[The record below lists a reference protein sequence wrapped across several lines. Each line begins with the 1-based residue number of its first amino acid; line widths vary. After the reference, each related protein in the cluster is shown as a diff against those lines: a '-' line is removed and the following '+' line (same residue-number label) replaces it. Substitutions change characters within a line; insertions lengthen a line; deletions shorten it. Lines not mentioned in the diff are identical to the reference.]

1 MGPHAGLIHVGVLG
15 SGGGRPFLQY
25 RKKVSS
31 ISKKAAGPS
40 QLPFGRSAE
49 ARGRWVRPAARRV
62 VRLEGAGPMG
72 DRARGRTGSV
82 PKLLDATRKDAQ
94 MDPKNTGDEA
104 VMLETQGALALA
116 ETTTEDEAVT
126 REQRRSRR
134 KRDVR
139 ARTISVKRMTKR
151 ELELGR
157 LLYPDAEVSR
167 PKTRAECL
175 GSEGPCP
182 FVSCKHHLYLDVSPR
197 TGAIKLNFPDLE
209 VWEMNETC
217 ALDVADRGGTTLEE
231 VGAIMNLTRE
241 RIRQVEVKGLA
252 KLQSLRDMD
261 ALRDYVD
268 EGPVGKRRL
277 PILKADAEDESESD
291 EMDDEEAEEAAEE
304 ARAAS
309 ARQSAPIPEPEFD
322 VEEFASAALDAE

>member
-1 MGPHAGLIHVGVLG
+1 M
-15 SGGGRPFLQY
+15 SE
-25 RKKVSS
+25 
-31 ISKKAAGPS
+31 
-40 QLPFGRSAE
+40 AE
-49 ARGRWVRPAARRV
+49 AEV
-62 VRLEGAGPMG
+62 EE
-72 DRARGRTGSV
+72 
-82 PKLLDATRKDAQ
+82 Q
-94 MDPKNTGDEA
+94 MDAKQVEAGERIEVADSTSLGTPERDDAVQGDETS
-104 VMLETQGALALA
+104 LQTEGALALQP
-116 ETTTEDEAVT
+116 EVNDDKAVT

-157 LLYPDAEVSR
+157 LLYPDVEDIEK

-175 GSEGPCP
+175 EGERPCP
-182 FVSCKHHLYLDVSPR
+182 FVSCKHHLNLDVSAR

-209 VWEMNETC
+209 VWEMTETC

-252 KLQSLRDMD
+252 KLQALKDMN

-277 PILKADAEDESESD
+277 PVLTKNESEDEE
-291 EMDDEEAEEAAEE
+291 EEEAT
-304 ARAAS
+304 S
-309 ARQSAPIPEPEFD
+309 DDDFD
-322 VEEFASAALDAE
+322 ADEFASDALGE

>member
-1 MGPHAGLIHVGVLG
+1 
-15 SGGGRPFLQY
+15 
-25 RKKVSS
+25 
-31 ISKKAAGPS
+31 
-40 QLPFGRSAE
+40 
-49 ARGRWVRPAARRV
+49 
-62 VRLEGAGPMG
+62 
-72 DRARGRTGSV
+72 
-82 PKLLDATRKDAQ
+82 
-94 MDPKNTGDEA
+94 MDPKSVQEIVDGVTAQAIQEGASSAASPPMGQHVVE
-104 VMLETQGALALA
+104 GALALSMPA
-116 ETTTEDEAVT
+116 PEEFVT

-157 LLYPDAEVSR
+157 MLYPEVEVDR
-167 PKTRAECL
+167 PETRADCANGER
-175 GSEGPCP
+175 PCP
-182 FVSCKHHLYLDVSPR
+182 FVSCKHHLFLDVSAK

-209 VWEMNETC
+209 VWEMTETC

-252 KLQSLRDMD
+252 KLQALRDMM

-277 PILKADAEDESESD
+277 PILAKEKPEVVK
-291 EMDDEEAEEAAEE
+291 DEEETDEEEAA
-304 ARAAS
+304 AD
-309 ARQSAPIPEPEFD
+309 EFD
-322 VEEFASAALDAE
+322 VEEFVSADFDAE

>member
-1 MGPHAGLIHVGVLG
+1 
-15 SGGGRPFLQY
+15 
-25 RKKVSS
+25 
-31 ISKKAAGPS
+31 
-40 QLPFGRSAE
+40 
-49 ARGRWVRPAARRV
+49 
-62 VRLEGAGPMG
+62 
-72 DRARGRTGSV
+72 
-82 PKLLDATRKDAQ
+82 
-94 MDPKNTGDEA
+94 MDPNSIPEQSDAGA
-104 VMLETQGALALA
+104 PALLEQVTEVPSTDGALALKTA
-116 ETTTEDEAVT
+116 DEAVT

-134 KRDVR
+134 KREVR

-157 LLYPDAEVSR
+157 MLYPDVEDVVKPR
-167 PKTRAECL
+167 MREECAN
-175 GSEGPCP
+175 GERPCP
-182 FVSCKHHLYLDVSPR
+182 FVSCKHHLYLDVSAK

-252 KLQSLRDMD
+252 KLQALRDMS

-277 PILKADAEDESESD
+277 PVLAKEEAPVEDKDEDES
-291 EMDDEEAEEAAEE
+291 DEEESEAEAEA
-304 ARAAS
+304 
-309 ARQSAPIPEPEFD
+309 PDFD
-322 VEEFASAALDAE
+322 VEEFATAEFDAE

>member
-1 MGPHAGLIHVGVLG
+1 
-15 SGGGRPFLQY
+15 
-25 RKKVSS
+25 
-31 ISKKAAGPS
+31 
-40 QLPFGRSAE
+40 
-49 ARGRWVRPAARRV
+49 
-62 VRLEGAGPMG
+62 
-72 DRARGRTGSV
+72 
-82 PKLLDATRKDAQ
+82 
-94 MDPKNTGDEA
+94 MDPKEA
-104 VMLETQGALALA
+104 VATPEPSGITLMANAEGSLETDGALALA
-116 ETTTEDEAVT
+116 PAPEEPPVT

-157 LLYPDAEVSR
+157 LLYPEVEVDR
-167 PKTRAECL
+167 PVTRADCANGER
-175 GSEGPCP
+175 PCP
-182 FVSCKHHLYLDVSPR
+182 FVSCQHHLYLDVSAR

-209 VWEMNETC
+209 VWEMTETC

-252 KLQSLRDMD
+252 KLEALKDMA

-277 PILKADAEDESESD
+277 PVLATPAA
-291 EMDDEEAEEAAEE
+291 DDEEEVEAEEEV
-304 ARAAS
+304 
-309 ARQSAPIPEPEFD
+309 EFD
-322 VEEFASAALDAE
+322 VDEFASAELDA